1 MKQHCLI
8 ALTLILVSCAPDD
21 SAEPPAA
28 AVAPTRAP
36 LASDLAA
43 PTSLT
48 EIAPKTEVIALEF
61 PYGETPER
69 NLNGYFVLPADV
81 VEPLPAVI
89 MIHEQWGLNDVVRA
103 MARRLAGE
111 GYAVLAV
118 DLFGDEVPAD
128 PEDAERL
135 AVGLTDQRPAVLDN
149 LRQAHG
155 YLAEYAEAPRIAM
168 LGWGLGGGSALESGI
183 DLGDA
188 VNAVVMYYG
197 EVINDDRRLQ
207 PLRAPLLGIFAA
219 RDESI
224 SVNDVQRFRRRLR
237 ELGKDSEILIYTG
250 VAHAFANPDGAMYDA
265 EAADEA
271 WNKTLEF
278 LAQQL
283 R

>member
-1 MKQHCLI
+1 
-8 ALTLILVSCAPDD
+8 
-21 SAEPPAA
+21 
-28 AVAPTRAP
+28 
-36 LASDLAA
+36 
-43 PTSLT
+43 
-48 EIAPKTEVIALEF
+48 
-61 PYGETPER
+61 
-69 NLNGYFVLPADV
+69 
-81 VEPLPAVI
+81 
-89 MIHEQWGLNDVVRA
+89 

-118 DLFGDEVPAD
+118 DLFGGEVPTNPD
-128 PEDAERL
+128 DAERL
-135 AVGLTDQRPAVLDN
+135 VVGLADQRSAVLDN
-149 LRQAHG
+149 LRQAHR
-155 YLAEYAEAPRIAM
+155 YLTEYALAPSIAM

-197 EVINDDRRLQ
+197 EVINEDRRLQ
-207 PLRAPLLGIFAA
+207 PLQAPLLGIFAA

-237 ELGKDSEILIYTG
+237 ELGKDSEVLIYTG
-250 VAHAFANPDGAMYDA
+250 VSHAFANPSSATYDA
-265 EAADEA
+265 QAAEEA